1 LEVVMNWQ
9 GLTHKFCWLLS
20 LLALL
25 VCSAPR
31 MQAQEK
37 GEPEKPTT
45 RTRWMN
51 VVRTGNYAKTDTQP
65 AARPADKAKPQP
77 KPAAEVTTKDLQNVE
92 EQKATGSMLG
102 ITVWRMRPAEAGD
115 EVRLE
120 EGDKVVTP
128 VRVKSDTPLREGDRV
143 RLTIEA
149 PKDGYLYVIDRE
161 RYKDGTMGDPILIFP
176 TRRLLDGDNA
186 VNEKVVVEI
195 PGIGDNPPFFTL
207 KRSRPDH
214 EAEMIFVLISK
225 DPLPDIRIGRN
236 ASPTPVKLSEEQ
248 VNDWMSKWAGPAS
261 RFDLEAGEDAPMA
274 KQQVEVATRTRAL
287 VHEDPLP
294 QTVYWLP
301 DADPGTP
308 LLISIPLVILDRG
321 LE

>member
-1 LEVVMNWQ
+1 M
-9 GLTHKFCWLLS
+9 
-20 LLALL
+20 LALL
-25 VCSAPR
+25 AYSAPP

-37 GEPEKPTT
+37 SDPEKPVT

-51 VVRTGNYAKTDTQP
+51 VVRTGNYAKTDAQP
-65 AARPADKAKPQP
+65 SARPADKAKPQQ
-77 KPAAEVTTKDLQNVE
+77 KSPAAEVTAKDLQSVE
-92 EQKATGSMLG
+92 EEKATGSMLG
-102 ITVWRMRPAEAGD
+102 ITVWRMRPAEASD
-115 EVRLE
+115 EVKLE
-120 EGDKVVTP
+120 EGDKLVTP

-161 RYKDGTMGDPILIFP
+161 RYTDGTLGEPTLIFP

-195 PGIGDNPPFFTL
+195 PGLGDNPPFFTL

-214 EAEMIFVLISK
+214 EAEMIFVLISSE
-225 DPLPDIRIGRN
+225 PLPDIRIGRN
-236 ASPTPVKLSEEQ
+236 ASPTPIKLKEEQ
-248 VNDWMSKWAGPAS
+248 VNDWISKWAGPAS

-287 VHEDPLP
+287 IHEDPLP

-301 DADPGTP
+301 ESNPGTP
-308 LLISIPLVILDRG
+308 LMISIPLVILDRG

>member
-1 LEVVMNWQ
+1 MNWQ
-9 GLTHKFCWLLS
+9 RLTHRSCWLLS
-20 LLALL
+20 LLALF
-25 VCSAPR
+25 VCPMLQA
-31 MQAQEK
+31 QAQEK
-37 GEPEKPTT
+37 SEPGKPVT

-65 AARPADKAKPQP
+65 SARPADKAKPKQT
-77 KPAAEVTTKDLQNVE
+77 AAPEVTAKDLQSVDE
-92 EQKATGSMLG
+92 EKATGSMLG
-102 ITVWRMRPAEAGD
+102 ITVWRMRPAEASD
-115 EVRLE
+115 EVKLE

-161 RYKDGTMGDPILIFP
+161 RYKDGTMGEPVLIFP

-225 DPLPDIRIGRN
+225 DPLPGIRIGRN
-236 ASPTPVKLSEEQ
+236 ASPTPVKLQEEQ
-248 VNDWMSKWAGPAS
+248 VNDWISKWAGPAN
-261 RFDLEAGEDAPMA
+261 RFDLEAGEDAPMT
-274 KQQVEVATRTRAL
+274 KRQTEVATRTRAL

-301 DADPGTP
+301 ESNPGTP
-308 LLISIPLVILDRG
+308 LMISIPLVILDRG